1 MDKLRVTFGG
11 KKVVK
16 NAPNYEI
23 LANPNY
29 QAAFQYTPIE
39 LRNTPEEIEFSE
51 TVTRVMYM
59 GYAKEGFQDIQF
71 KNIMPDS
78 RGRRS
83 TYSKGQRPLD
93 VNPTSGT
100 MTVDNQMFV
109 Q

>member
-1 MDKLRVTFGG
+1 MDKLRTTFGG

-29 QAAFQYTPIE
+29 QASFQYTPIE
-39 LRNTPEEIEFSE
+39 MRNTKEEIEFSE

-59 GYAKEGFQDIQF
+59 GYAREGFQDIQF
-71 KNIMPDS
+71 KNAMPNL
-78 RGRRS
+78 RGRTGS
-83 TYSKGQRPLD
+83 TASAQRPAVL
-93 VNPTSGT
+93 NQSGPLQ
-100 MTVDNQMFV
+100 VDNQMFV